1 MEMPDFSK
9 IDLDPNNIG
18 NWPGPLK
25 GLVIL
30 ILCAAVL
37 GAGYWFDTK
46 EQRVEL
52 ADEQKKEIEIKAQF
66 EIKQKK
72 AANLEALRE
81 QLKEMKETFGNQ
93 LRLLP
98 NKTEIEG
105 LLVDISQ
112 SGLAAG
118 LEFELF
124 KPSKEQIEDFY
135 AIQPI
140 TIRVTGNY
148 HEFGNF
154 VSSVASLPR
163 IVTQHDVNI
172 APLSKGK
179 KATGGGVIGGENLVM
194 SMVAKTYRYLEE
206 EEIEAAAAAKT
217 KGKKGKRKKRKKKKG
232 KKK

>member
-9 IDLDPNNIG
+9 LDLDPNNIG

-25 GLVIL
+25 GIVIL
-30 ILCAAVL
+30 ILCAGL
-37 GAGYWFDTK
+37 LFAGYWFDTK
-46 EQRVEL
+46 DQLVTLED
-52 ADEQKKEIEIKAQF
+52 AQKKEVELKRVF
-66 EIKQKK
+66 EFKQKK
-72 AANLEALRE
+72 AANLDALRE
-81 QLKEMKETFGNQ
+81 QLKEMKESFGDL

-124 KPSKEQIEDFY
+124 KPGAEQVAEFY

-140 TIRVTGNY
+140 SIRVTGTY

-154 VSSVASLPR
+154 VSTVAALPR
-163 IVTQHDVNI
+163 IVTQHDISIVPRN
-172 APLSKGK
+172 KGGV
-179 KATGGGVIGGENLVM
+179 GGGNAELVM
-194 SMVAKTYRYLEE
+194 DMVAKTYRYLEE
-206 EEIEAAAAAKT
+206 EEIEAAAAS
-217 KGKKGKRKKRKKKKG
+217 KKGKRR
-232 KKK
+232 

>member
-1 MEMPDFSK
+1 MQMPDFSK
-9 IDLDPNNIG
+9 IDLDPQNIG
-18 NWPGPLK
+18 NWPGALK

-30 ILCAAVL
+30 VLCAVLL

-46 EQRVEL
+46 EQLVRL
-52 ADEQKKEIEIKAQF
+52 AKAQEKEIQLKDQF
-66 EIKQKK
+66 EVKQRK
-72 AANLEALRE
+72 AANLEPLRE
-81 QLKEMKETFGNQ
+81 QLKEMKESFGNL

-124 KPSKEQIEDFY
+124 KPSKEQLEEFY

-140 TIRVTGNY
+140 TIRVTGSY

-154 VSSVASLPR
+154 VSSVAALPR

-172 APLSKGK
+172 APVAKGGN
-179 KATGGGVIGGENLVM
+179 AVGGQDLIM

-206 EEIEAAAAAKT
+206 EEIEAAAAAKN
-217 KGKKGKRKKRKKKKG
+217 KGKKGQKKRRQRKKK
-232 KKK
+232 

>member
-9 IDLDPNNIG
+9 IDLDPQNIG
-18 NWPGPLK
+18 NWPGALK

-30 ILCAAVL
+30 VLCAVL
-37 GAGYWFDTK
+37 LGVGYWFDTK
-46 EQRVEL
+46 EQLVRL
-52 ADEQKKEIEIKAQF
+52 AKAQDNEVKLKETF
-66 EIKQKK
+66 ELKQRK
-72 AANLEALRE
+72 AANLEPLRE
-81 QLKEMKETFGNQ
+81 QLKEMKESFGNL

-124 KPSKEQIEDFY
+124 KPSKEQLEEFY

-154 VSSVASLPR
+154 VSSVAALPR

-172 APLSKGK
+172 APLAKG
-179 KATGGGVIGGENLVM
+179 ASVVDGQNLVM

-206 EEIEAAAAAKT
+206 EEIEAAAAAKK
-217 KGKKGKRKKRKKKKG
+217 KGRKGKRKRRNKG

>member
-9 IDLDPNNIG
+9 LDLDPNNIG
-18 NWPGPLK
+18 NWPAPLR
-25 GLVIL
+25 GIVIL

-46 EQRVEL
+46 EQLVVL
-52 ADEQKKEIEIKAQF
+52 QTAQKKETELKGIF
-66 EIKQKK
+66 EFKQKK
-72 AANLEALRE
+72 AANLEQLRE
-81 QLKEMKETFGNQ
+81 QLTEMKESFGNL

-112 SGLAAG
+112 SGLSAG

-124 KPSKEQIEDFY
+124 KPSAEQVAEFY

-140 TIRVTGNY
+140 AIRVTGNY

-154 VSSVASLPR
+154 ISSVAALPR
-163 IVTQHDVNI
+163 IVTQHDVTM
-172 APLSKGK
+172 APIN
-179 KATGGGVIGGENLVM
+179 AAAIGNENELVM
-194 SMVAKTYRYLEE
+194 NMIAKTYRYLEE
-206 EEIEAAAAAKT
+206 EEIEAAAAVT
-217 KGKKGKRKKRKKKKG
+217 RKGKRR
-232 KKK
+232 

>member
-18 NWPGPLK
+18 NWPGALK

-30 ILCAAVL
+30 VLCAVLL

-46 EQRVEL
+46 EQLVRLAKAQDKEVEL
-52 ADEQKKEIEIKAQF
+52 KETF
-66 EIKQKK
+66 EFKQRK
-72 AANLEALRE
+72 AANLEPLRE
-81 QLKEMKETFGNQ
+81 QLKEMKESFGNL

-124 KPSKEQIEDFY
+124 KPSKEQLEEFY

-140 TIRVTGNY
+140 TIRVTGSY

-154 VSSVASLPR
+154 VSSVAALPR

-172 APLSKGK
+172 APLKQ
-179 KATGGGVIGGENLVM
+179 GGAVVDGQNLVM

-206 EEIEAAAAAKT
+206 EEIEAAAAAK
-217 KGKKGKRKKRKKKKG
+217 KGKKGKRKRRKKG

>member
-9 IDLDPNNIG
+9 LDLDPNNIG
-18 NWPGPLK
+18 NWPGPIK
-25 GLVIL
+25 GLVVL
-30 ILCAAVL
+30 VLCAALL

-46 EQRVEL
+46 DQLVVLETAQQKETEL
-52 ADEQKKEIEIKAQF
+52 KRIF
-66 EIKQKK
+66 EIKQRK

-81 QLKEMKETFGNQ
+81 QLKDMKESFGNL

-124 KPSKEQIEDFY
+124 KPSAEQVAEFY

-140 TIRVTGNY
+140 SIRVTGTY

-154 VSSVASLPR
+154 ISSVAALPR
-163 IVTQHDVNI
+163 IVTQHDVNMT
-172 APLSKGK
+172 PK
-179 KATGGGVIGGENLVM
+179 GGGTIGTGDELVM
-194 SMVAKTYRYLEE
+194 NMIAKTYRYLEE
-206 EEIEAAAAAKT
+206 EEIEAAAAS
-217 KGKKGKRKKRKKKKG
+217 KKKKG
-232 KKK
+232 KRR

>member
-9 IDLDPNNIG
+9 LDLDPNNIG

-25 GLVIL
+25 GIVIL

-46 EQRVEL
+46 DQLVVLEGAQTKEVEL
-52 ADEQKKEIEIKAQF
+52 KRVF
-66 EIKQKK
+66 EFKQKK
-72 AANLEALRE
+72 SANLDALRD
-81 QLKEMKETFGNQ
+81 QLKEMKESFGNL

-112 SGLAAG
+112 SGLSAG

-124 KPSKEQIEDFY
+124 KPGAEQVAEFY

-140 TIRVTGNY
+140 SIRVTGTY

-154 VSSVASLPR
+154 VSTVAALPR
-163 IVTQHDVNI
+163 IVTQHDVSMVPKNTG
-172 APLSKGK
+172 AV
-179 KATGGGVIGGENLVM
+179 GGGADELVM
-194 SMVAKTYRYLEE
+194 NMVAKTYRYLEE
-206 EEIEAAAAAKT
+206 EEIEAAAAAN
-217 KGKKGKRKKRKKKKG
+217 KGKRR
-232 KKK
+232 

>member
-9 IDLDPNNIG
+9 LDLDPNNIG

-25 GLVIL
+25 GIVIL
-30 ILCAAVL
+30 LLCAAVL

-46 EQRVEL
+46 EQLVVLET
-52 ADEQKKEIEIKAQF
+52 AQKKELELKRVF
-66 EIKQKK
+66 EFKQRK
-72 AANLEALRE
+72 AANLEPLRV
-81 QLKEMKETFGNQ
+81 QLADMKASFGNL

-124 KPSKEQIEDFY
+124 KPSAEQAAEFY

-140 TIRVTGNY
+140 AIRVTGNY

-154 VSSVASLPR
+154 VSAVASLPR
-163 IVTQHDVNI
+163 IVTQHDISITPMN
-172 APLSKGK
+172 KGNL
-179 KATGGGVIGGENLVM
+179 GGDAELVM
-194 SMVAKTYRYLEE
+194 NMIAKTYRYLEE
-206 EEIEAAAAAKT
+206 EEIEAAAAAK
-217 KGKKGKRKKRKKKKG
+217 KGKRR
-232 KKK
+232 

>member
-46 EQRVEL
+46 EQLVRLVAAQEKEVEL
-52 ADEQKKEIEIKAQF
+52 KKTF
-66 EIKQKK
+66 EFKQRK
-72 AANLEALRE
+72 AANLEPLRE
-81 QLKEMKETFGNQ
+81 QLKEMKESFGNL

-124 KPSKEQIEDFY
+124 KPSKEQVEEFY

-140 TIRVTGNY
+140 TIRVTGSY

-179 KATGGGVIGGENLVM
+179 NVVGGEDLVM

-206 EEIEAAAAAKT
+206 EEIEAIAAENK
-217 KGKKGKRKKRKKKKG
+217 KGKKGKKKKSKKRRG

>member
-9 IDLDPNNIG
+9 LDLDPNNIG

-25 GLVIL
+25 GVVIL
-30 ILCAAVL
+30 ILCAALL

-46 EQRVEL
+46 DQLVTLE
-52 ADEQKKEIEIKAQF
+52 ASQKKETELKRVF
-66 EIKQKK
+66 EIKQRK
-72 AANLEALRE
+72 AANLEPLRE
-81 QLKEMKETFGNQ
+81 QLKEMKESFGNL

-112 SGLAAG
+112 SGLSAG

-124 KPSKEQIEDFY
+124 KPSAEQVAEFY

-140 TIRVTGNY
+140 TIRVTGTY

-163 IVTQHDVNI
+163 IVTQHDINM
-172 APLSKGK
+172 APTNKSG
-179 KATGGGVIGGENLVM
+179 TIGESDELVM
-194 SMVAKTYRYLEE
+194 NMVAKTYRYLEE
-206 EEIEAAAAAKT
+206 EEIEAAAASK
-217 KGKKGKRKKRKKKKG
+217 KKGKRR
-232 KKK
+232 

>member
-9 IDLDPNNIG
+9 LDLDPNNIG

-25 GLVIL
+25 GIVIL

-46 EQRVEL
+46 DQLVVLETAQ
-52 ADEQKKEIEIKAQF
+52 AKEIELKRVF
-66 EIKQKK
+66 EFKQKK
-72 AANLEALRE
+72 SANLEALRE
-81 QLKEMKETFGNQ
+81 QLKEMKASFGDL

-112 SGLAAG
+112 SGLSAG

-124 KPSKEQIEDFY
+124 KPGAEQVAEFY

-140 TIRVTGNY
+140 AIRVVGTY

-154 VSSVASLPR
+154 VSTVAALPR
-163 IVTQHDVNI
+163 IVTQHDVNM
-172 APLSKGK
+172 AP
-179 KATGGGVIGGENLVM
+179 KAQGPAGGNNELVM
-194 SMVAKTYRYLEE
+194 NLVAKTYRYLEE
-206 EEIEAAAAAKT
+206 EEIEAAAAS
-217 KGKKGKRKKRKKKKG
+217 KKGKRR
-232 KKK
+232 

>member
-9 IDLDPNNIG
+9 LDLDPNNIG
-18 NWPGPLK
+18 NWPGPIK
-25 GLVIL
+25 GIVIL
-30 ILCAAVL
+30 ILCAALL

-46 EQRVEL
+46 DQLVALESAQDKETEL
-52 ADEQKKEIEIKAQF
+52 KRIF
-66 EIKQKK
+66 EIKQRKS
-72 AANLEALRE
+72 ANLKALRE
-81 QLKEMKETFGNQ
+81 QLKDMKESFGNL

-124 KPSKEQIEDFY
+124 KPSAEQVEDFY

-140 TIRVTGNY
+140 AIRVTGTY

-154 VSSVASLPR
+154 ISSVAALPR
-163 IVTQHDVNI
+163 IVTQHDVNMI
-172 APLSKGK
+172 SKS
-179 KATGGGVIGGENLVM
+179 GGTIGSKDELVM
-194 SMVAKTYRYLEE
+194 NMIAKTYRYLEE
-206 EEIEAAAAAKT
+206 EEIEAAATSK
-217 KGKKGKRKKRKKKKG
+217 KKGKRR
-232 KKK
+232 

>member
-9 IDLDPNNIG
+9 LDLDPNNIG
-18 NWPGPLK
+18 NWPGALK
-25 GLVIL
+25 GIVIL

-46 EQRVEL
+46 DQLVRLNSAQE
-52 ADEQKKEIEIKAQF
+52 KEIDLKKTF
-66 EIKQKK
+66 EFKQRK
-72 AANLEALRE
+72 AANLEPLKE
-81 QLKEMKETFGNQ
+81 QLKEMKESFGNL

-124 KPSKEQIEDFY
+124 KPGAEQTAEFY

-140 TIRVTGNY
+140 TIRVTGKY

-154 VSSVASLPR
+154 VSSVAALPR
-163 IVTQHDVNI
+163 IVTQHDVGI
-172 APLSKGK
+172 APVTKGGNT
-179 KATGGGVIGGENLVM
+179 TGGEDQLIMN
-194 SMVAKTYRYLEE
+194 MVAKTYRYLEE
-206 EEIEAAAAAKT
+206 DEIAALEAEKNQ
-217 KGKKGKRKKRKKKKG
+217 KKKG
-232 KKK
+232 KKKRKKKAKK

>member
-9 IDLDPNNIG
+9 LDLDPNNIG
-18 NWPGPLK
+18 NWPGPMK
-25 GLVIL
+25 GIVIL
-30 ILCAAVL
+30 ILCAALL

-46 EQRVEL
+46 EQLVVLETAQEKETEL
-52 ADEQKKEIEIKAQF
+52 KQIF
-66 EIKQKK
+66 EIKQRK
-72 AANLEALRE
+72 AANLESLRE
-81 QLKEMKETFGNQ
+81 QLKDMKESFGNL

-124 KPSKEQIEDFY
+124 KPSAEQVADFY

-140 TIRVTGNY
+140 SIRVTGTY

-154 VSSVASLPR
+154 ISSVAALPR
-163 IVTQHDVNI
+163 IVTQHDVNM
-172 APLSKGK
+172 APKTG
-179 KATGGGVIGGENLVM
+179 ATIGADDELVM
-194 SMVAKTYRYLEE
+194 NMIAKTYRYLEE
-206 EEIEAAAAAKT
+206 EEIEAAATSK
-217 KGKKGKRKKRKKKKG
+217 KKGKRR
-232 KKK
+232 

>member
-9 IDLDPNNIG
+9 LDLDPNNIG
-18 NWPGPLK
+18 NWPGPIK
-25 GLVIL
+25 GIVIL
-30 ILCAAVL
+30 ILCAALL

-46 EQRVEL
+46 DQLVALESSQEKETELKRV
-52 ADEQKKEIEIKAQF
+52 F
-66 EIKQKK
+66 EIKQRK
-72 AANLEALRE
+72 AANLDALRE
-81 QLKEMKETFGNQ
+81 QLKDMKESFGNL

-124 KPSKEQIEDFY
+124 KPSAEQVADFY

-140 TIRVTGNY
+140 SIRVTGTY

-154 VSSVASLPR
+154 ISSVAALPR
-163 IVTQHDVNI
+163 IVTQHDVNMS
-172 APLSKGK
+172 SKG
-179 KATGGGVIGGENLVM
+179 GGPIGASDALVM
-194 SMVAKTYRYLEE
+194 NIIAKTYRYLEE
-206 EEIEAAAAAKT
+206 DEIEAAASSK
-217 KGKKGKRKKRKKKKG
+217 KKGKRR
-232 KKK
+232 

>member
-9 IDLDPNNIG
+9 LDLDPNNIG

-25 GLVIL
+25 GIVIL

-37 GAGYWFDTK
+37 GAGYWFDTQDQLVML
-46 EQRVEL
+46 ET
-52 ADEQKKEIEIKAQF
+52 AQKKEVELKRVF
-66 EIKQKK
+66 EFKQKK
-72 AANLEALRE
+72 SANLEALRD
-81 QLKEMKETFGNQ
+81 QLKEMKESFGNL

-112 SGLAAG
+112 SGLSAG

-124 KPSKEQIEDFY
+124 KPGAEQVAEFY

-140 TIRVTGNY
+140 SIRVTGTY

-154 VSSVASLPR
+154 VSTVAALPR
-163 IVTQHDVNI
+163 IVTQHDVSM
-172 APLSKGK
+172 APKNKG
-179 KATGGGVIGGENLVM
+179 AVGGEDELVM
-194 SMVAKTYRYLEE
+194 NMVAKTYRYLEE
-206 EEIEAAAAAKT
+206 EEIEAAAAS
-217 KGKKGKRKKRKKKKG
+217 KKGKRR
-232 KKK
+232 

>member
-9 IDLDPNNIG
+9 LDLDPNNIG
-18 NWPGPLK
+18 NWPGPIK
-25 GLVIL
+25 GVVIL
-30 ILCAAVL
+30 ILCAALL

-46 EQRVEL
+46 EQLIVLESAQEKETEL
-52 ADEQKKEIEIKAQF
+52 KRIF
-66 EIKQKK
+66 EIKQRK
-72 AANLEALRE
+72 AANLKPLRE
-81 QLKEMKETFGNQ
+81 QLKDMKESFGNL

-124 KPSKEQIEDFY
+124 KPSAEQVADFY

-140 TIRVTGNY
+140 AIRVTGTY

-154 VSSVASLPR
+154 ISSVAALPR
-163 IVTQHDVNI
+163 IVTQHDVNMT
-172 APLSKGK
+172 PKSSG
-179 KATGGGVIGGENLVM
+179 TIGAEDELIMNM
-194 SMVAKTYRYLEE
+194 IAKTYRYLEE
-206 EEIEAAAAAKT
+206 EEIEAAATSK
-217 KGKKGKRKKRKKKKG
+217 KKGKRR
-232 KKK
+232 